1 MSKFFLF
8 LLFGF
13 ISCINTK
20 DKIFV
25 PQKEIQGD
33 WLILYPKHIL
43 KNELQKKIYG
53 IAQDSIINLLGL
65 KLITFSNTGEFSQ
78 IDSLFGR
85 HGTWKIADTGNI
97 RISSAGKGF
106 ENFNGTIAGVI
117 NDTILVEEI
126 VRIKDENI
134 KLVWHL
140 KKIKGSSE
148 GSDLFKTKNNL
159 WRRKPLKKE
168 TAQEIKERIIAM
180 LKYYSLYFKIVSE
193 ESIYFSPV
201 RVFLP
206 FTYYQHGVGLTGF
219 TTNFSDCFY
228 DAGDAEK
235 GYNFLRQAFESTEDL
250 EFPSGHNFV
259 IEYSQYFQR
268 LADYVE

>member
-1 MSKFFLF
+1 MHRLLLIVCFFF
-8 LLFGF
+8 V
-13 ISCINTK
+13 SCISSDRNF
-20 DKIFV
+20 D
-25 PQKEIQGD
+25 PQKEIQGN

-97 RISSAGKGF
+97 RISSGGRGV
-106 ENFNGTIAGVI
+106 ENFNGAIVGLI

-126 VRIKDENI
+126 ARIKDENI

-180 LKYYSLYFKIVSE
+180 LK
-193 ESIYFSPV
+193 
-201 RVFLP
+201 
-206 FTYYQHGVGLTGF
+206 
-219 TTNFSDCFY
+219 
-228 DAGDAEK
+228 
-235 GYNFLRQAFESTEDL
+235 
-250 EFPSGHNFV
+250 
-259 IEYSQYFQR
+259 
-268 LADYVE
+268 